1 MNTLIPTYA
10 LYGEYLEETHEDILH
25 FEPMRDRSSKHNWS
39 IRPHKHD
46 TLWQIFYLS
55 NPDIVMSLDNEKH
68 HTTGPVFVSVPP
80 LSVHAFQFPSF
91 VAGTVVSIRLPVISK
106 MLQTLPDA
114 KLFQQKTWIVT
125 ENDPEFE
132 PMFHANE
139 SIKSNTQKI
148 DALRHQGME
157 ISLQLLLLSFVRHA
171 TSMSRPD
178 PLQLKPYND
187 ELLRNFCNLI
197 EDNYQLNWPISQY
210 AKELNTSAV
219 SLNRKCRTTIGTSPQ
234 KLLVKRR
241 ILEAKRMLQ
250 YTQLSIADIAEQL
263 GVVDTSYFCRLFKR
277 ETGTSPAAYRRSK
290 ED

>member
-25 FEPMRDRSSKHNWS
+25 FEPMRDRSSKHDWS
-39 IRPHKHD
+39 IKPHKHD

-55 NPDIVMSLDNEKH
+55 NPNIVMQLDNKQY
-68 HTTGPVFVSVPP
+68 HTTGPVFISVPP

-106 MLQTLPDA
+106 MVQELPDA
-114 KLFQQKTWIVT
+114 NLFHQKAWVVT
-125 ENDPEFE
+125 EDDPEFE

-139 SIKSNTQKI
+139 SIKANTQKI
-148 DALRHQGME
+148 DALRHKGME
-157 ISLQLLLLSFVRHA
+157 ISLQLLLLSFIRH
-171 TSMSRPD
+171 TSSKSRPD
-178 PLQLKPYND
+178 PLQLQSYND

-197 EDNYQLNWPISQY
+197 EDNYHLNWPISKY
-210 AKELNTSAV
+210 AKELQTSTV
-219 SLNRKCRTTIGTSPQ
+219 SLNRKCRSTIGTSPQ

-277 ETGTSPAAYRRSK
+277 ETDTSPAAYRRLM